1 MSPLLFLHGAGTSD
15 KEITTYLQDAL
26 HMYSIGSY
34 AFNFTGHGG
43 DKKAM
48 ATSSLAKRLKE
59 AEQAI
64 QNFHLT
70 GPLNLCGSSMGGYIA
85 IKLLE
90 KYQVDNLILFAPA
103 VYAAEA
109 FALPF
114 DTSFT
119 EVIRTKDSWKNSDAF
134 SILKNYTGN
143 VLIFIGDKDE
153 VIHRELLRLIDQS
166 LVKVQSKEMI
176 TIPHCPHTIHRW
188 LSQNKEWSEIVAKKI
203 THYIDRK

>member
-26 HMYSIGSY
+26 YTYSIGSY
-34 AFNFTGHGG
+34 SFNFTGHGG
-43 DKKAM
+43 DKTAM
-48 ATSSLAKRLKE
+48 VVSSLAKRLRE

-64 QNFHLT
+64 QNFHLVE
-70 GPLNLCGSSMGGYIA
+70 PLNLCGSSMGGYIT

-90 KYQVDNLILFAPA
+90 KYQVENLILFAPA
-103 VYAAEA
+103 VYAVEA

-114 DTSFT
+114 DASFT
-119 EVIRTKDSWKNSDAF
+119 SVIRQKDSWKNSDAF

-153 VIHRELLRLIDQS
+153 VIPRELIRHIDQS
-166 LVKVQSKEMI
+166 LVKVKSKELI
-176 TIPHCPHTIHRW
+176 TIPHCPHKIHRW
-188 LSQNKEWSEIVAKKI
+188 LSQNKEWTEVVAEKI
-203 THYIDRK
+203 AHYIDRK